1 MPTMMA
7 PEYYIFTGRA
17 GERIPYEATHVLIDK
32 SLNFVPA
39 NACQYH
45 RNIQELICHDGVE
58 KIEHHACFGCTSL
71 RRVIM
76 PGVKVIEAWAFYDCM
91 SLTYIE
97 CSKLEKIG
105 ERAFNCKSLSSIE
118 LPSTKIVGPHQ
129 FAGCTN
135 LTSVNFGKDLE
146 TIKYKSFFFC
156 WSLER
161 IAVPLKDGIFAD
173 DSVFHHCAKL
183 NHVDLV
189 GGVHETV
196 AALLLEEWKD
206 DMNKETELINQ
217 ILDAT
222 SVGNI
227 CKAGGKAEAIRKW
240 IRKFL
245 HKYIYYKSEHRRYV
259 NEAAD
264 TLKLTLP
271 HDIVLKNIL
280 SFVELPS
287 DTSEGE
293 D

>member
-1 MPTMMA
+1 MMA
-7 PEYYIFTGRA
+7 PEYYTFTGRD
-17 GERIPYEATHVLIDK
+17 GEVIPDHITHVRMAKALK
-32 SLNFVPA
+32 FVRARALFQHP
-39 NACQYH
+39 
-45 RNIQELICHDGVE
+45 NIREVICHDGVE
-58 KIEHHACFGCTSL
+58 KIERKAFYNCPRL

-76 PGVKVIEAWAFYDCM
+76 PGVEEVEKNAFYYCTA
-91 SLTYIE
+91 LTYIE
-97 CSKLEKIG
+97 CSELEIIG
-105 ERAFNCKSLSSIE
+105 EHAFQWCISLRSID
-118 LPSTKIVGPHQ
+118 LPSIKIVEKMA
-129 FAGCTN
+129 FSCTN
-135 LTSVNFGKDLE
+135 LTNVKFGKDLE
-146 TIKYKSFFFC
+146 SIRENAFFGC
-156 WSLER
+156 PSLER
-161 IAVPLKDGIFAD
+161 ITLPLKDGIIID
-173 DSVFHHCAKL
+173 DATFQRCVKL

-189 GGVHETV
+189 EGVHETV

-245 HKYIYYKSEHRRYV
+245 HKYIYYKAEHRRYV

-280 SFVELPS
+280 PFVELPS
-287 DTSEGE
+287 DTFVGE